1 MSIFA
6 PVTSVRATNPLAR
19 GTRRRRGYPSKPSS
33 RETEAFRQLFSA
45 VRFVEKQRI
54 MWNLSQRVGMA
65 TGTVAT
71 FETSLDRLD
80 VDWTHATAAELDTV
94 LEEIATEPA
103 VGTPLPFDVALPE
116 WVNTS
121 PTPRDID
128 EATTGITAA
137 GLGIASYGSVVLPST
152 PEGTEPV
159 SLFPDLHV
167 AVLRASDVVP
177 GMPEAFDYLGEAFR
191 GDGHS
196 SAIIA
201 TGPSATADM
210 GELVKGAHGPKDVHV
225 VMLDE

>member
-1 MSIFA
+1 
-6 PVTSVRATNPLAR
+6 
-19 GTRRRRGYPSKPSS
+19 
-33 RETEAFRQLFSA
+33 
-45 VRFVEKQRI
+45 
-54 MWNLSQRVGMA
+54 MA
-65 TGTVAT
+65 TGTVTT

-80 VDWTHATAAELDTV
+80 VGWTHATSAELDAV
-94 LEEIATEPA
+94 LEELADEPA
-103 VGTPLPFDVALPE
+103 VGTSLPFDVALPE

-121 PTPRDID
+121 PTPREID
-128 EATTGITAA
+128 EAKTGITAA

-152 PEGTEPV
+152 PEGAEPV

-167 AVLRASDVVP
+167 AVLRTRDVVA
-177 GMPEAFDYLGEAFR
+177 GMPEAFDYLGEEIRA
-191 GDGHS
+191 GDHA

>member
-1 MSIFA
+1 
-6 PVTSVRATNPLAR
+6 
-19 GTRRRRGYPSKPSS
+19 
-33 RETEAFRQLFSA
+33 
-45 VRFVEKQRI
+45 
-54 MWNLSQRVGMA
+54 MA
-65 TGTVAT
+65 TGTVTT

-80 VDWTHATAAELDTV
+80 VGWTHATREELDAV
-94 LEEIATEPA
+94 LEELTDDPA
-103 VGTPLPFDVALPE
+103 VGTPLPFDVTLPD

-137 GLGIASYGSVVLPST
+137 GLGIASYGSIVLPST

-159 SLFPDLHV
+159 SLFPDLHI
-167 AVLRASDVVP
+167 AVLRTSDVVA
-177 GMPEAFDYLGEAFR
+177 GMPEAFDYLGEEFR
-191 GDGHS
+191 TGTHS

-225 VMLDE
+225 VILDE

>member
-1 MSIFA
+1 
-6 PVTSVRATNPLAR
+6 
-19 GTRRRRGYPSKPSS
+19 
-33 RETEAFRQLFSA
+33 
-45 VRFVEKQRI
+45 
-54 MWNLSQRVGMA
+54 MA
-65 TGTVAT
+65 TGMVTT
-71 FETSLDRLD
+71 FEASLDRLD
-80 VDWTHATAAELDTV
+80 VGWTHTTAEDLDTV
-94 LEEIATEPA
+94 LEEVATEPA
-103 VGTPLPFDVALPE
+103 VGTSLPFDVTLPD
-116 WVNTS
+116 WVNTA

-152 PEGTEPV
+152 PDGTEPV

-167 AVLRASDVVP
+167 AILRTDDVVA
-177 GMPEAFDYLGEAFR
+177 GMPEAFEYVAEEFR
-191 GDGHS
+191 TGDHS